1 MILADVG
8 EIGIYYKGREII
20 LRPSLYA
27 MSRIADKKTIVE
39 IFSYVMSGDHAYS
52 LLVIQACTDE
62 DISDIYGMY
71 ELVDDELLFYDGEV
85 SKEETIIIAQSL
97 LKHGL
102 IGDVERKQ
110 EAKTTKSYTPEFD
123 AKSYVSAVVAHL
135 GISEREA
142 WNMTMTSIAGALQ
155 AKFPPIEKSENF
167 PTVEEAINASNWL
180 DEVNKKRGNTWK

>member
-39 IFSYVMSGDHAYS
+39 IFSYVMNGDHAYS
-52 LLVIQACTDE
+52 LLVIQACTNE

-71 ELVDDELLFYDGEV
+71 ELVGDELLFYDGEV

-110 EAKTTKSYTPEFD
+110 EAKTTKNYTPEFD

-155 AKFPPIEKSENF
+155 AKFPPIEDAKYLSEEREN
-167 PTVEEAINASNWL
+167 EIMEAFYK
-180 DEVNKKRGNTWK
+180 ERNKKNGSR